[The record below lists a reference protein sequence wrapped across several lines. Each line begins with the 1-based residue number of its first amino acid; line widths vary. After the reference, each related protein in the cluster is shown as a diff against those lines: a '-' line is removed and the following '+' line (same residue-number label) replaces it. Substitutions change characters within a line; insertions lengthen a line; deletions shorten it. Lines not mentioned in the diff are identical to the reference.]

1 MVYSKII
8 DKQIIITD
16 PLSCSCHVIPN
27 KEKFIKTSENKK
39 TIFLKKPVYK
49 ILGIR
54 QS

>member
-16 PLSCSCHVIPN
+16 PYSCICHVIPI
-27 KEKFIKTSENKK
+27 KKIIKTSENKK
-39 TIFLKKPVYK
+39 TIFLKKLVYK

-54 QS
+54 

>member
-16 PLSCSCHVIPN
+16 PYSCSCHVIPKKKN
-27 KEKFIKTSENKK
+27 LSKQVKNKK
-39 TIFLKKPVYK
+39 TIFLKKLVYK

-54 QS
+54 